1 MVSKTTLQQT
11 KPKLFGEMVDSKTGA
26 GNTPDEPE
34 CQKGMKCSQQN
45 KESTMTGVCQR
56 DESTER
62 ASVAKAETVWVTKQI
77 K

>member
-1 MVSKTTLQQT
+1 
-11 KPKLFGEMVDSKTGA
+11 MVDSKTGA

-62 ASVAKAETVWVTKQI
+62 ASVAKAETV
-77 K
+77 